1 MLILIEHDHARPDIV
16 QALLRAAPDCVYAA
30 DVEGLR
36 PVNPLPMAIVNF
48 EQRAAKA
55 KKVQVKKHTMI
66 KNKLYKCVRLIVA
79 AHANL
84 TADEQQPLLH
94 TCLQASNTLPIR
106 LVALVIRRFKD
117 QLALAKAQGNLPLHI
132 AAASWPLDQ
141 DFLPHILREYPV
153 GAQVPNKEGK
163 LPLDVA
169 ETAGRGWNTGMRWRG
184 FDCLWAFAMQSRRD
198 SG

>member
-1 MLILIEHDHARPDIV
+1 
-16 QALLRAAPDCVYAA
+16 
-30 DVEGLR
+30 
-36 PVNPLPMAIVNF
+36 MAIVNF

-169 ETAGRGWNTGMRWRG
+169 ETAGRGWNTGMRSCCALIRWHWKRARFHTRSFQYFLESCCKLARFRLPMG
-184 FDCLWAFAMQSRRD
+184 FCDAIPT
-198 SG
+198 